1 MCFAIWIKWFVFGGI
16 IITIFG
22 QGQTAVAQDK
32 SRIPPIETYK
42 AMLAA
47 NKNTGWVQFR
57 NFGGK
62 QLVYFSA
69 LQTMHCR
76 LKEIRYSINSQALDK
91 QFPLVACNP
100 QLPFSLPPNSGV
112 EDIAL
117 TLPKGT
123 AKIVVVQIVW
133 DDETKSDVVVYEP
146 CKDVGEQT
154 CAWPSNLNRVVEMQ
168 SPNRAGAK

>member
-1 MCFAIWIKWFVFGGI
+1 MRFTSWIILGCMSVLLLAL
-16 IITIFG
+16 G
-22 QGQTAVAQDK
+22 QKVLAQDK
-32 SRIPPIETYK
+32 SRIPPIEMYK
-42 AMLAA
+42 TMLAA
-47 NKNTGWVQFR
+47 NKNKGWVQFR
-57 NFGGK
+57 NYGGK
-62 QLVYFSA
+62 QLIYFSA
-69 LQTMHCR
+69 LQTLHCR

-100 QLPFSLPPNSGV
+100 QLPFALPPKSGLN
-112 EDIAL
+112 DIAIS
-117 TLPKGT
+117 LPKGT

>member
-1 MCFAIWIKWFVFGGI
+1 MRFASWVVLGALVFSCVTQVQKGL
-16 IITIFG
+16 
-22 QGQTAVAQDK
+22 AQDK

-133 DDETKSDVVVYEP
+133 DDETKSEVVVYEP

-154 CAWPSNLNRVVEMQ
+154 CAWPSNLNRVVEIQ

>member
-1 MCFAIWIKWFVFGGI
+1 MRFTSLIVLGCVSVLLLA
-16 IITIFG
+16 
-22 QGQTAVAQDK
+22 QGQKVWAQDK
-32 SRIPPIETYK
+32 SRVPPIKMYK
-42 AMLAA
+42 TMLAA
-47 NKNTGWVQFR
+47 NKNQGWVQFR
-57 NFGGK
+57 NYGGK
-62 QLVYFSA
+62 QLIYFSA
-69 LQTMHCR
+69 LQTLHCR

-100 QLPFSLPPNSGV
+100 QLPFSLPPKSGLN
-112 EDIAL
+112 DIAIS
-117 TLPKGT
+117 LPKGT

-133 DDETKSDVVVYEP
+133 DDETKSEVVVYEP